1 VFEALVEG
9 LGLIFQGHVL
19 AYFALG
25 CVLGILMGA
34 VPGMGGA
41 IGLVLLLP
49 FTFSMEP
56 VAAFAL
62 LLASWASTSTS
73 GAITSVL
80 LGVPSTA
87 ASQATVLDGYPMAK
101 RGEAARALGAAFT
114 SSAIGGVC
122 GAAALGI
129 SLPLILPI
137 ILAFESPEQFMLG
150 MLGLAMVGS
159 LSGQSIAKGV
169 AAALLGL
176 LLATIGLPESQAI
189 PRYTFGTLYLLDQ
202 LPLIPVLLGLFAIPE
217 IMELAIKNVSIAR
230 SGHADDSRAGLLK
243 GVRDAFKHWWLVI
256 RCSII
261 GAYIGMLPGLG
272 ASIVGWAT
280 YAHAKQSV
288 KDNSQFGHG
297 DVRGLLAPEAA
308 NNALRGGAL
317 IPTLTLGIPG
327 SVGTAI
333 LMGALIMHGLRPG
346 PSMLNAELPMTFS
359 FVWMIAL
366 ASVVATL
373 VLLKTVN
380 QVAKVASMPGQ
391 LVVPGVLL
399 FVFMGAWLGGAS
411 IGAWISCV
419 VFGVIG
425 YIMKTAGWPRP
436 PVILALVLGQILER
450 SLQISTRIHEG
461 YGWLSRPIVIGLL
474 VVIIVTIFL
483 GARGVA
489 RDKIL
494 GKVKAVDDNVKAV
507 DTDTN
512 SAISLPFSLVLLG
525 VFAWAGY
532 TALDWSLPVR
542 QFPLMIAVPGMLLS
556 LIIVARDLN
565 SLFVAKKTIGNWK
578 LTYQQAAKKAWL
590 AEAVPFFGYVI
601 GMIVLTLLVGQ
612 KIAIP
617 LFIGTYIVRWSH
629 YSKRVAVAYALAA
642 WLIMVFFYDQVMSL
656 LFHPSYL
663 ALWLRPILPSGFP
676 DWLFF

>member
-1 VFEALVEG
+1 MFEALFDG
-9 LGLIFQGHVL
+9 LGLIFQVHVL

-25 CVLGILMGA
+25 CVIGILLGA

-62 LLASWASTSTS
+62 LLSSWASTSTS

-129 SLPLILPI
+129 SLPLILPV

-169 AAALLGL
+169 AAAMFGL

-189 PRYTFGTLYLLDQ
+189 PRYTFGTLYLLDK

-217 IMELAIKNVSIAR
+217 LMELAIKDVSIAR
-230 SGHADDSRAGLLK
+230 AGNTTDTRKGLMD
-243 GVRDAFKHWWLVI
+243 GVRDAFEHWWLVV
-256 RCSII
+256 RCSVI

-272 ASIVGWAT
+272 ASIVGWVT

-288 KDNSQFGHG
+288 KDNSQFGQG
-297 DVRGLLAPEAA
+297 DVRGLLAPEAS

-327 SVGTAI
+327 SVGTAV

-346 PSMLNAELPMTFS
+346 PSMLSSELPMTFS
-359 FVWMIAL
+359 FVWMIAI

-373 VLLKTVN
+373 ILLKSVN
-380 QVAKVASMPGQ
+380 QVAKLASLPGH
-391 LVVPGVLL
+391 LLVPGVLL
-399 FVFMGAWLGGAS
+399 FVFMGAWLGSAS
-411 IGAWISCV
+411 IGAWLSCA

-425 YIMKTAGWPRP
+425 FFMKRGGWPRP
-436 PVILALVLGQILER
+436 PLILALVLGPILER
-450 SLQISTRIHEG
+450 SFQISTRIHEG
-461 YGWLSRPIVIGLL
+461 QGWLARPIVIVLML
-474 VVIIVTIFL
+474 IIFATVFL
-483 GARGVA
+483 AIRGIA
-489 RDKIL
+489 RDKL
-494 GKVKAVDDNVKAV
+494 AGKIPVGDASDSNPAV
-507 DTDTN
+507 
-512 SAISLPFSLVLLG
+512 SLPLSIMLFGLFV
-525 VFAWAGY
+525 WAGFM
-532 TALDWSLPVR
+532 SLNWPPPVH
-542 QFPLMIAVPGMLLS
+542 QFPLLITVPGALLS
-556 LIIVARDLN
+556 LAVVTRNLVK
-565 SLFVAKKTIGNWK
+565 LF
-578 LTYQQAAKKAWL
+578 AAKSVLGTWSVILRQASKDAWL
-590 AEAVPFFGYVI
+590 AAALAFFAYVF

-612 KIAIP
+612 KIALP
-617 LFIGTYIVRWSH
+617 VFVGVYLVRWGH
-629 YSKRVAVAYALAA
+629 YRKRVGVTYALAT
-642 WLIMVFFYDQVMSL
+642 WVILVFFYDQVMNL

-663 ALWLRPILPSGFP
+663 ALWLQPLLPSAVP
-676 DWLFF
+676 DWLLL

>member
-1 VFEALVEG
+1 VFEALAEG
-9 LGLIFQGHVL
+9 LGLILQWQVL
-19 AYFALG
+19 AYFVLG
-25 CVLGILMGA
+25 CLVGLLLGA

-56 VAAFAL
+56 VSAFAL

-101 RGEAARALGAAFT
+101 RGEAARALGASFT
-114 SSAIGGVC
+114 ASAIGGVC

-129 SLPLILPI
+129 SLPLILPV

-159 LSGQSIAKGV
+159 LSGQSIVKGV
-169 AAALLGL
+169 VAALFGL
-176 LLATIGLPESQAI
+176 LLATIGLPESQAV

-202 LPLIPVLLGLFAIPE
+202 LPLIPVLLGLFALPE
-217 IMELAIKNVSIAR
+217 LMELAIKNVSIAR
-230 SGHADDSRAGLLK
+230 TGQGGDTRAGLLK
-243 GVRDAFKHWWLVI
+243 GVRDAFKHWALVV
-256 RCSII
+256 RCSVV

-288 KDNSQFGHG
+288 KDDSQFGQG

-346 PSMLNAELPMTFS
+346 PSMLSDELPMTFS

-373 VLLKTVN
+373 VLLKTVR
-380 QVAKVASMPGQ
+380 QVAKVASLPGQ
-391 LVVPGVLL
+391 LVVPGVLV

-411 IGAWISCV
+411 IGAWVTCLI
-419 VFGVIG
+419 FGFIG
-425 YIMKTAGWPRP
+425 FFMKRGGWPRP
-436 PVILALVLGQILER
+436 PVILALVLGPILER
-450 SLQISTRIHEG
+450 SFQISMRIHEG
-461 YGWLSRPIVIGLL
+461 PGWLGRPIVIVLL
-474 VVIIVTIFL
+474 LIIALTIFL
-483 GARGVA
+483 AARGFGRA
-489 RDKIL
+489 KL
-494 GKVKAVDDNVKAV
+494 AGAVPKGEASEKNPAV
-507 DTDTN
+507 
-512 SAISLPFSLVLLG
+512 SLPLSVLLLT

-532 TALDWSLPVR
+532 TALAWPLPVR
-542 QFPLMIAVPGMLLS
+542 QFPVLIAVPGVLLS
-556 LIIVARDLN
+556 LPVVISDTTHL
-565 SLFVAKKTIGNWK
+565 LQAKNHLGTWAVT
-578 LTYQQAAKKAWL
+578 LRQASKDAWL
-590 AEAVPFFGYVI
+590 SPALQFFGYVVGLI
-601 GMIVLTLLVGQ
+601 LLTLLIGQ
-612 KIAIP
+612 KLAIP
-617 LFIGTYIVRWSH
+617 VFVGLYLVRWGR
-629 YSKRVAVAYALAA
+629 YSRRSALAYASGA
-642 WLIMVFFYDQVMSL
+642 WAILVFFYDRIMSL
-656 LFHPSYL
+656 LFHTSYL
-663 ALWLRPILPSGFP
+663 ELWLQPILPAGVP
-676 DWLFF
+676 DWLLF

>member
-1 VFEALVEG
+1 MLEALVEG
-9 LGLIFQGHVL
+9 LGLLFQWHVL

-25 CVLGILMGA
+25 CIVGILMGA

-49 FTFSMEP
+49 FTFNMEP

-101 RGEAARALGAAFT
+101 RGEAARALGASFT

-129 SLPLILPI
+129 SLPLILPV

-159 LSGQSIAKGV
+159 LSGQSVLKGV
-169 AAALLGL
+169 AAAMFGL

-189 PRYTFGTLYLLDQ
+189 PRYTFGTLYLLDK

-217 IMELAIKNVSIAR
+217 LMELAIKDVSIDR
-230 SGHADDSRAGLLK
+230 TGRTTDTRQGLLR
-243 GVRDAFKHWWLVI
+243 GVRDAFQHWWLVL
-256 RCSII
+256 RCSVI

-272 ASIVGWAT
+272 ASIVGWLT

-288 KDNSQFGHG
+288 RDSSQFGRG

-346 PSMLNAELPMTFS
+346 PGMLSAELPLTFS
-359 FVWMIAL
+359 FVWMIAI
-366 ASVVATL
+366 ANVVATL
-373 VLLKTVN
+373 ILLRTVN
-380 QVAKVASMPGQ
+380 QVARVALLPGQ
-391 LVVPGVLL
+391 LVVPGVLV
-399 FVFMGAWLGGAS
+399 FVLMGAWLGGEA
-411 IGAWISCV
+411 IGAWISCAL
-419 VFGVIG
+419 FGAIG
-425 YIMKTAGWPRP
+425 FLMKRGGWPRP
-436 PVILALVLGQILER
+436 PVILALVLGEILER
-450 SLQISTRIHEG
+450 SFQISTRIHEG
-461 YGWLSRPIVIGLL
+461 SAWLFRPIVIVLL
-474 VVIIVTIFL
+474 LAICVTIYFA
-483 GARGVA
+483 ARGIA
-489 RDKIL
+489 KEKLAGQL
-494 GKVKAVDDNVKAV
+494 GPDDSSGTTPAV
-507 DTDTN
+507 
-512 SAISLPFSLVLLG
+512 SLPISVMLFVI
-525 VFAWAGY
+525 FAWAGY
-532 TALDWSLPVR
+532 TALGWPPAVR
-542 QFPLMIAVPGMLLS
+542 QFPLLITIPGSLLS
-556 LIIVARDLN
+556 AAVAIQDVRRLAEIN
-565 SLFVAKKTIGNWK
+565 KAVGNWK
-578 LTYQQAAKKAWL
+578 LALRQASHDAWL
-590 AEAVPFFGYVI
+590 AEALPFFGYVAGI
-601 GMIVLTLLVGQ
+601 IVLTLLVGQ

-617 LFIGTYIVRWSH
+617 LFIGVYLVRWGH
-629 YSKRVAVAYALAA
+629 YCKRSAAAYALGA
-642 WLIMVFFYDQVMSL
+642 WAVLVFFYGQVMSL
-656 LFHPSYL
+656 IFHPSYL
-663 ALWLRPILPSGFP
+663 ALWLRPRLPSAFP
-676 DWLFF
+676 DWLLL

>member
-1 VFEALVEG
+1 MFEALVEG

-19 AYFALG
+19 VYFALG

-243 GVRDAFKHWWLVI
+243 GVRDAFTHWWLVI

-411 IGAWISCV
+411 IGAWISCA

-590 AEAVPFFGYVI
+590 AEAVPFFGYI
-601 GMIVLTLLVGQ
+601 TGMIVLTLLVGQ
-612 KIAIP
+612 KMAIP

-629 YSKRVAVAYALAA
+629 YSKRVAVAYALTA

>member
-1 VFEALVEG
+1 MIEALLEG
-9 LGLIFQGHVL
+9 LGLIAQWHVL
-19 AYFALG
+19 AYFVLG
-25 CVLGILMGA
+25 CVIGILMGA

-62 LLASWASTSTS
+62 LLSSWASTSTS

-101 RGEAARALGAAFT
+101 RGEAARALGASFT

-129 SLPLILPI
+129 SLPLILPV

-159 LSGQSIAKGV
+159 LSGQSIVKGV
-169 AAALLGL
+169 AAAMFGL

-189 PRYTFGTLYLLDQ
+189 PRYTFGTLYLLDK

-217 IMELAIKNVSIAR
+217 IMELAIKDVSIAR
-230 SGHADDSRAGLLK
+230 TGQASDTRKGLLD
-243 GVRDAFKHWWLVI
+243 GVRDAFRNWWLVV
-256 RCSII
+256 RCSVI

-288 KDNSQFGHG
+288 KDNSQFGQG

-346 PSMLNAELPMTFS
+346 PSMLSSELPMTFS
-359 FVWMIAL
+359 FVWMIAI

-373 VLLKTVN
+373 VLLKTVG
-380 QVAKVASMPGQ
+380 QVAKVALLPGH

-411 IGAWISCV
+411 IGAWYSCA

-425 YIMKTAGWPRP
+425 FLMKRGGWPRP
-436 PVILALVLGQILER
+436 PVILALVLGEILER
-450 SLQISTRIHEG
+450 SFQISTRIHEG
-461 YGWLSRPIVIGLL
+461 FVWLERPIVIVLL
-474 VVIIVTIFL
+474 LIITLTIFL
-483 GARGVA
+483 AARGIA
-489 RDKIL
+489 REKL
-494 GKVKAVDDNVKAV
+494 AGKAPAGEASEKNP
-507 DTDTN
+507 
-512 SAISLPFSLVLLG
+512 AISLPFSLILCVT
-525 VFAWAGY
+525 FAWAGY
-532 TALDWSLPVR
+532 AALAWPLPVR
-542 QFPLMIAVPGMLLS
+542 QFPLLIAVPGLLLS
-556 LIIVARDLN
+556 LVVVIRDL
-565 SLFVAKKTIGNWK
+565 LHLLETKKADRSWK
-578 LTYQQAAKKAWL
+578 VTLQQASKDAWL
-590 AEAVPFFGYVI
+590 AEALPFFAYVC
-601 GMIVLTLLVGQ
+601 GMIGLTLLIGQ
-612 KIAIP
+612 KIAMP
-617 LFIGTYIVRWSH
+617 LFIGVYLVRWGN
-629 YSKRVAVAYALAA
+629 YRKRIAVTYALGA
-642 WLIMVFFYDQVMSL
+642 WAILVFFYDQVMSL

-663 ALWLRPILPSGFP
+663 ALWLQPFLPSGVP
-676 DWLFF
+676 DWLFL

>member
-1 VFEALVEG
+1 MFEALVDG
-9 LGLIFQGHVL
+9 LALIFQWHVL

-25 CVLGILMGA
+25 CVIGILMGA

-41 IGLVLLLP
+41 IGIVLLLP

-62 LLASWASTSTS
+62 LLSSWASTSTS

-101 RGEAARALGAAFT
+101 RGEAARALGASFT
-114 SSAIGGVC
+114 ASAIGGVC

-129 SLPLILPI
+129 SLPLILPV

-150 MLGLAMVGS
+150 LLGLTMVGS
-159 LSGQSIAKGV
+159 LSGQSIVKGV
-169 AAALLGL
+169 AAAMFGL

-189 PRYTFGTLYLLDQ
+189 PRYTFGTLYMLDK

-217 IMELAIKNVSIAR
+217 LMELAIKDVSIAR
-230 SGHADDSRAGLLK
+230 TGQSDDTRKGLLD
-243 GVRDAFKHWWLVI
+243 GVRDAFRHWWLVV
-256 RCSII
+256 RCSVI

-272 ASIVGWAT
+272 ASIVGWVT

-288 KDNSQFGHG
+288 KDDSQFGQG

-327 SVGTAI
+327 SVGTAV

-346 PSMLNAELPMTFS
+346 PSMLSSELPMTFS
-359 FVWMIAL
+359 FVWMIAI

-373 VLLKTVN
+373 VLLRTVN
-380 QVAKVASMPGQ
+380 QVAKVALLPGH

-399 FVFMGAWLGGAS
+399 FVLMGAWIGGAS
-411 IGAWISCV
+411 IGAWLSCA
-419 VFGVIG
+419 VFGIIG
-425 YIMKTAGWPRP
+425 FFMKRGGWPRP
-436 PVILALVLGQILER
+436 PVILALVLGEILER
-450 SLQISTRIHEG
+450 SFQISTRIHEG
-461 YGWLSRPIVIGLL
+461 PGWLARPIVIALLL
-474 VVIIVTIFL
+474 VIVITIFL
-483 GARGVA
+483 AARGIA
-489 RDKIL
+489 REKL
-494 GKVKAVDDNVKAV
+494 AGKVPAGEASEKNP
-507 DTDTN
+507 
-512 SAISLPFSLVLLG
+512 AISLPFSVILCAI
-525 VFAWAGY
+525 FIWAAY
-532 TALDWSLPVR
+532 TALTWPLPVR
-542 QFPLMIAVPGMLLS
+542 QFPLLITVPGALLS
-556 LIIVARDLN
+556 LVVVIRD
-565 SLFVAKKTIGNWK
+565 FVHLIETKKAAGNWK
-578 LTYQQAAKKAWL
+578 VTLRQASKDAWL
-590 AEAVPFFGYVI
+590 AEALPFFGYLFGTI
-601 GMIVLTLLVGQ
+601 ILTLLVGQ

-617 LFIGTYIVRWSH
+617 LFIAVYIVRWGH
-629 YSKRVAVAYALAA
+629 YRKRIAVAYALCA
-642 WLIMVFFYDQVMSL
+642 WAILVFFYDQVMSL

-663 ALWLRPILPSGFP
+663 ALLLRPILPSGFP
-676 DWLFF
+676 DWLFL

>member
-1 VFEALVEG
+1 MLEALIEG
-9 LGLIFQGHVL
+9 LGLIFQWHVMP
-19 AYFALG
+19 YFALG
-25 CVLGILMGA
+25 CIIGILMGA

-62 LLASWASTSTS
+62 LLSSWASTSTS

-101 RGEAARALGAAFT
+101 RGEAARALGASFT
-114 SSAIGGVC
+114 ASAIGGVC

-129 SLPLILPI
+129 SLPLILPV

-159 LSGQSIAKGV
+159 LSGQSMMKGV
-169 AAALLGL
+169 AAAMFGL
-176 LLATIGLPESQAI
+176 FLATIGLPESQAV
-189 PRYTFGTLYLLDQ
+189 PRFTFGTLYLLDQ

-217 IMELAIKNVSIAR
+217 VMELAIKDVSIAR
-230 SGHADDSRAGLLK
+230 GGQTDEKGLLD
-243 GVRDAFKHWWLVI
+243 GVRDAFKHWWLVV
-256 RCSII
+256 RCSVI

-272 ASIVGWAT
+272 ASIVGWVT

-288 KDNSQFGHG
+288 KDDSEFGQG
-297 DVRGLLAPEAA
+297 DVRGLLAPEAS

-346 PSMLNAELPMTFS
+346 PGMLTDELPMTFS
-359 FVWMIAL
+359 FVWMIAI

-380 QVAKVASMPGQ
+380 QVAKVALLPGH

-411 IGAWISCV
+411 IGAWMSCV
-419 VFGVIG
+419 AFGIIG
-425 YIMKTAGWPRP
+425 FFMKRGGWPRP

-450 SLQISTRIHEG
+450 SLQISIRIHEG
-461 YGWLSRPIVIGLL
+461 YGWLGRPIVVVLL
-474 VVIIVTIFL
+474 LIIVVSTFL
-483 GARGVA
+483 AVCGIARQKKAG
-489 RDKIL
+489 KIPA
-494 GKVKAVDDNVKAV
+494 GEASEKNPAV
-507 DTDTN
+507 
-512 SAISLPFSLVLLG
+512 SLPLSILLCIL
-525 VFAWAGY
+525 FIWAGY
-532 TALDWSLPVR
+532 TALDWPAPVR
-542 QFPLMIAVPGMLLS
+542 QFPLLIAIPGALLS
-556 LIIVARDLN
+556 LVVVTRDLGH
-565 SLFVAKKTIGNWK
+565 LFQRK
-578 LTYQQAAKKAWL
+578 QATGTWNVTLRQASKDAWL
-590 AEAVPFFGYVI
+590 AEA
-601 GMIVLTLLVGQ
+601 
-612 KIAIP
+612 
-617 LFIGTYIVRWSH
+617 
-629 YSKRVAVAYALAA
+629 
-642 WLIMVFFYDQVMSL
+642 
-656 LFHPSYL
+656 
-663 ALWLRPILPSGFP
+663 
-676 DWLFF
+676 

>member
-1 VFEALVEG
+1 MFEALVEG
-9 LGLIFQGHVL
+9 LGLIFQWHVL

-25 CVLGILMGA
+25 CAIGILMGA
-34 VPGMGGA
+34 IPGMGGA

-62 LLASWASTSTS
+62 LLSSWASTSTS

-137 ILAFESPEQFMLG
+137 IMAFESPEQFMLG
-150 MLGLAMVGS
+150 LLGLAMVGS
-159 LSGQSIAKGV
+159 LSGQSIAKG
-169 AAALLGL
+169 AAAAMFGL

-189 PRYTFGTLYLLDQ
+189 PRYTFGTLYLLDK

-217 IMELAIKNVSIAR
+217 VMELALKDVSIAR
-230 SGHADDSRAGLLK
+230 TGGRDENRRGLLD
-243 GVRDAFKHWWLVI
+243 GVRDAFRHWWLVV
-256 RCSII
+256 RCSVI

-272 ASIVGWAT
+272 ASIVGWVT

-288 KDNSQFGHG
+288 KDNSQFGQG

-346 PSMLNAELPMTFS
+346 PSMLSTELPMTFS
-359 FVWMIAL
+359 FVWMIAI

-380 QVAKVASMPGQ
+380 QVARVALLPGQ

-411 IGAWISCV
+411 IGAWISCA

-425 YIMKTAGWPRP
+425 FLMKRGGWPRP
-436 PVILALVLGQILER
+436 PVILALVLGEILER
-450 SLQISTRIHEG
+450 SFQVSMRIHEG
-461 YGWLSRPIVIGLL
+461 PGWLGRPIVVVLL
-474 VVIIVTIFL
+474 LIIATTIFL
-483 GARGVA
+483 AARGVA
-489 RDKIL
+489 REKL
-494 GKVKAVDDNVKAV
+494 AGKVPAGEASEKNPAV
-507 DTDTN
+507 
-512 SAISLPFSLVLLG
+512 SLPCSLVLFG
-525 VFAWAGY
+525 TFVWAGY
-532 TALDWSLPVR
+532 TALAWPPPVR
-542 QFPLMIAVPGMLLS
+542 QFPLLIAIPGALLS
-556 LIIVARDLN
+556 LTVVVRDLVHLLAVN
-565 SLFVAKKTIGNWK
+565 KASASWKKT
-578 LTYQQAAKKAWL
+578 LQQASKDAWL
-590 AEAVPFFGYVI
+590 AEALPFFTYVF

-612 KIAIP
+612 KIALP
-617 LFIGTYIVRWSH
+617 LFIGVYLLRWGH
-629 YSKRVAVAYALAA
+629 YRKRIAITYALVA
-642 WLIMVFFYDQVMSL
+642 WAILVFFYDQVMSL

-663 ALWLRPILPSGFP
+663 ALWLRPLLPASAP
-676 DWLFF
+676 DWLLF